1 MLILKQNNKLVLTA
15 YLDQAGDTIMFLITE
30 EAKKTT
36 HFSQKNLTTLY
47 SNFMFSLYLV
57 YELNNWPQ
65 NPSKNFT
72 LKIAYFAK
80 SN

>member
-36 HFSQKNLTTLY
+36 HFSQKKFND
-47 SNFMFSLYLV
+47 SVKQFHVKFISSL
-57 YELNNWPQ
+57 WI
-65 NPSKNFT
+65 K
-72 LKIAYFAK
+72 
-80 SN
+80 

>member
-36 HFSQKNLTTLY
+36 HFSQKKFNE
-47 SNFMFSLYLV
+47 SVQQFHVQFISSL
-57 YELNNWPQ
+57 
-65 NPSKNFT
+65 
-72 LKIAYFAK
+72 
-80 SN
+80 

>member
-36 HFSQKNLTTLY
+36 HFSQKKFND
-47 SNFMFSLYLV
+47 SVQQFHVQFISSL
-57 YELNNWPQ
+57 WI
-65 NPSKNFT
+65 K
-72 LKIAYFAK
+72 
-80 SN
+80 

>member
-36 HFSQKNLTTLY
+36 F
-47 SNFMFSLYLV
+47 
-57 YELNNWPQ
+57 
-65 NPSKNFT
+65 FT
-72 LKIAYFAK
+72 KKI
-80 SN
+80 

>member
-36 HFSQKNLTTLY
+36 HFSQKKFND
-47 SNFMFSLYLV
+47 SVQQFHVKFISSL
-57 YELNNWPQ
+57 WI
-65 NPSKNFT
+65 K
-72 LKIAYFAK
+72 
-80 SN
+80 